1 MRVYV
6 VEYVDWDESEVKGVY
21 ATREL
26 AKASIRDH
34 ESNHEITEA
43 ELVGGR
49 MTQVLPAGDD
59 TSRESPPPSRESNEV

>member
-43 ELVGGR
+43 ELV
-49 MTQVLPAGDD
+49 V
-59 TSRESPPPSRESNEV
+59 E